1 MALLQ
6 VLHYPDWRLRKIA
19 QPVVEINDTIRNI
32 VDDMFETMYATDG
45 IGLAATQVDIHQRII
60 VIDISKNRDHSLV
73 LINPEILKTS
83 GRIGIEE
90 GCLSIPGFNGFV
102 SRYEKIKLLALDRNG
117 KIFNLEAE
125 ALLAIC
131 IQHEIDH
138 LIGRLFIDYL

>member
-19 QPVVEINDTIRNI
+19 PPVVEINDTIRNI